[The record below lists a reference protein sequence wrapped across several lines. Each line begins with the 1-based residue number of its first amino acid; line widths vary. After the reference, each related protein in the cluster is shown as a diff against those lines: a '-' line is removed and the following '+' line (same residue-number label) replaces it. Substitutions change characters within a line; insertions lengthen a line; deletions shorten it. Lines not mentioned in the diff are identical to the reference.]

1 MPKPKT
7 RLKPG
12 ETEYEGTMGAS
23 TTGIPEARPE
33 SALSASDQLRL
44 MRLADPDD
52 PHRRLNYRIWNGETP
67 HRTPEQVEGDKRS

>member
-1 MPKPKT
+1 MKPKT

-12 ETEYEGTMGAS
+12 ETEYTGTMGAS

-33 SALSASDQLRL
+33 SALSASDQERL

-52 PHRRLNYRIWNGETP
+52 PHRRLNYRIWHGEMP

>member
-1 MPKPKT
+1 MGKPKT

-23 TTGIPEARPE
+23 TTGIPESRPE
-33 SALSASDQLRL
+33 SALSASDQA
-44 MRLADPDD
+44 RLARISDLND
-52 PHRRLNYRIWNGETP
+52 PHRRLNLRIWHGETP